1 MKRRS
6 GFQIMK
12 RLIVELKPLAPI
24 MLITITLGIIG
35 FLASISI
42 ASFGAIA
49 IGAFIGDVTFITF
62 KVTNKLNYKLS
73 TFSNSL

>member
-1 MKRRS
+1 MERRS

-24 MLITITLGIIG
+24 MGITITLGVIG

-42 ASFGAIA
+42 VFL
-49 IGAFIGDVTFITF
+49 VE
-62 KVTNKLNYKLS
+62 
-73 TFSNSL
+73 

>member
-24 MLITITLGIIG
+24 MAITISMGVVG
-35 FLASISI
+35 FLSC
-42 ASFGAIA
+42 
-49 IGAFIGDVTFITF
+49 
-62 KVTNKLNYKLS
+62 N
-73 TFSNSL
+73 SNSKLWCNSYRGFYR